1 MILIKQAEVYMPEYI
16 GEQDVLL
23 AGEKIVWID
32 KSIDIDSE
40 NIKLI
45 DGKGKKLIPGIIDN
59 HVHIT
64 GGGGEGSF
72 KTRVP
77 ELPLSSLLKG
87 GITTVVGLMGTDG
100 ITRSV
105 ENLLSRVKTLREEGI
120 SAYMHTGSYG
130 FPSVTLTGSV
140 QKDIVFIEE
149 IIGVKIALADH
160 RSSFVTKEEL
170 ARLASQARVAGMVSG
185 KAGIVVA
192 HMGDGKNGLDIVR
205 QVLKETD
212 LPLRTIRP
220 THVNRNPDLMEEAFR
235 FAEDGGYIDMTCG
248 MDEEYPPAVMIPEAI
263 KRGIAQDKI
272 TISSDGGGS
281 YSEYDEDGNMLKIGV
296 LGVDSMLKEFQQMVQ
311 EMDMEISDA
320 LKYVTSNVANAL
332 NLYPQKGAIKVGSDG
347 DVVLLNQDLSIDS
360 VIAKGKLMIEDGR
373 IIVKGTYEDTVN

>member
-1 MILIKQAEVYMPEYI
+1 MILIKQAEVYAPEYL
-16 GEQDVLL
+16 GEQDVLI
-23 AGEKIVWID
+23 AGGKIVWIHKTID
-32 KSIDIDSE
+32 LSFDSIQVI
-40 NIKLI
+40 N
-45 DGKGKKLIPGIIDN
+45 GKGKKLVPGIIDN

-105 ENLLSRVKTLREEGI
+105 ENLLARVKALREEGI
-120 SAYMHTGSYG
+120 TAYMHTGSYG
-130 FPSVTLTGSV
+130 YPSVTLTDSV
-140 QKDIVFIEE
+140 QKDITFIEE

-170 ARLASQARVAGMVSG
+170 ARLASQARVAGMISG

-192 HMGDGKNGLDIVR
+192 HMGDGKNGLGIVR
-205 QVLKETD
+205 QVLEETD

-220 THVNRNPDLMEEAFR
+220 THVNRNPDLMEEAFQ
-235 FAEDGGYIDMTCG
+235 FAKDGGYIDMTCG
-248 MDEEYPPAVMIPEAI
+248 IDEEYPPAEMISEAI
-263 KRGIAQDKI
+263 KRGIPQDRI

-281 YSEYDEDGNMLKIGV
+281 YSEYDEDGNILKIGV
-296 LGVDSMLKEFQQMVQ
+296 LGVDSMLKEFQHMVK
-311 EMDMEISDA
+311 EMNMEVSDA
-320 LKYVTSNVANAL
+320 LTYVTSNVANAL
-332 NLYPQKGAIKVGSDG
+332 NLYPQKGAVKVGSDG
-347 DVVLLNQDLSIDS
+347 DLLLFNQDLSIDS
-360 VIAKGKLMIEDGR
+360 VIAKGR
-373 IIVKGTYEDTVN
+373 IMFENGEIVVKGTYENTQ

>member
-1 MILIKQAEVYMPEYI
+1 MILIKQAEVYAPEYL
-16 GEQDVLL
+16 GEQDVLI
-23 AGEKIVWID
+23 AGGKIVWIHETID
-32 KSIDIDSE
+32 LSFDSIQVI
-40 NIKLI
+40 N
-45 DGKGKKLIPGIIDN
+45 GKGKKLVPGIIDN

-105 ENLLSRVKTLREEGI
+105 ENLLARVKALREEGI
-120 SAYMHTGSYG
+120 TAYMHTGSYG
-130 FPSVTLTGSV
+130 YPSVTLTDSV
-140 QKDIVFIEE
+140 QKDITFIEE

-170 ARLASQARVAGMVSG
+170 ARLASQARVAGMISG

-192 HMGDGKNGLDIVR
+192 HMGDGKNGLGIVR
-205 QVLKETD
+205 QVLEETD

-220 THVNRNPDLMEEAFR
+220 THVNRNPDLMEEAFQ
-235 FAEDGGYIDMTCG
+235 FAKDGGYIDMTCG
-248 MDEEYPPAVMIPEAI
+248 IDEEYPPAEMISEAI
-263 KRGIAQDKI
+263 KRGIPQDRI

-296 LGVDSMLKEFQQMVQ
+296 LGVDSMLKEFQHMVK
-311 EMDMEISDA
+311 EMNMEVSDA
-320 LKYVTSNVANAL
+320 LTYVTSNVANAL
-332 NLYPQKGAIKVGSDG
+332 NLYPQKGAVKVGSDG
-347 DVVLLNQDLSIDS
+347 DVLLFNQDLSIDS
-360 VIAKGKLMIEDGR
+360 VIAKGR
-373 IIVKGTYEDTVN
+373 IMFENGEIVVKGTYENTQ

>member
-1 MILIKQAEVYMPEYI
+1 MILIKQAEVYTPEYL
-16 GEQDVLL
+16 GEQDVLI
-23 AGEKIVWID
+23 AGGKIVWIHETID
-32 KSIDIDSE
+32 LSFDSIQVI
-40 NIKLI
+40 N
-45 DGKGKKLIPGIIDN
+45 GKGKKLVPGIIDN

-105 ENLLSRVKTLREEGI
+105 ENLLARVKALREEGI
-120 SAYMHTGSYG
+120 TAYMHTGSYG
-130 FPSVTLTGSV
+130 YPSVTLTDSV
-140 QKDIVFIEE
+140 QKDITFIEE

-170 ARLASQARVAGMVSG
+170 ARLASQARVAGMISG

-192 HMGDGKNGLDIVR
+192 HMGDGKNGLGIVR
-205 QVLKETD
+205 QVLEETD

-220 THVNRNPDLMEEAFR
+220 THVNRNPDLMEEAFQ
-235 FAEDGGYIDMTCG
+235 FAKDGGYIDMTCG
-248 MDEEYPPAVMIPEAI
+248 IDEEYPPAEMISEAI
-263 KRGIAQDKI
+263 KRGIPQDRI

-281 YSEYDEDGNMLKIGV
+281 YSEYDEDGNILKIGV
-296 LGVDSMLKEFQQMVQ
+296 LGVDSMLKEFQHMVK
-311 EMDMEISDA
+311 EMNMEVSDA
-320 LKYVTSNVANAL
+320 LTYVTSNVANAL
-332 NLYPQKGAIKVGSDG
+332 NLYPQKGAVKVGSDG
-347 DVVLLNQDLSIDS
+347 DLLLFNQDLSIDS
-360 VIAKGKLMIEDGR
+360 VIAKGR
-373 IIVKGTYEDTVN
+373 IMFENGEIVVKGTYENTQ